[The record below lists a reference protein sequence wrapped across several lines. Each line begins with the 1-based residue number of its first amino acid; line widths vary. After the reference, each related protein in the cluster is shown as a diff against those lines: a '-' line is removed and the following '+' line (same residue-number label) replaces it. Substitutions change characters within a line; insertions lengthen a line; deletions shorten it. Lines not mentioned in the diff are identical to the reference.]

1 MNINKKNIFFVD
13 DEPTVRKAVAM
24 TLERL
29 GYNVTCFPN
38 ASNCL
43 ENLQKQNCDLLI
55 TDVKMPG
62 MDGIELV
69 QKTKHL
75 KPWLPVLV
83 VTGYGDIPM
92 AIRAVKAGA
101 LDFIEKPL
109 KSKTLADIINTTL
122 KQNSLESL
130 IKGKALTKAETIILR
145 MILQGKTN
153 REIATTLHRSIR
165 TVEDHRLHI
174 MKKLNVENVVDLVK
188 RAAAMGITET
198 AKTPPT

>member
-1 MNINKKNIFFVD
+1 MKINKQKIFFVD
-13 DEPTVRKAVAM
+13 DEPTVRKAVVM

-29 GYNVTCFPN
+29 GYNVTCFPDAN
-38 ASNCL
+38 ECL

-69 QKTKHL
+69 QKTKRL

-109 KSKTLADIINTTL
+109 KSKTLADIIKATL
-122 KQNSLESL
+122 KQNSFESL
-130 IKGKALTKAETIILR
+130 LKGKSLTKTEIIILR

-153 REIATTLHRSIR
+153 REIANTLHRSIR

-174 MKKLNVENVVDLVK
+174 MRKLNVENVVDLVK
-188 RAAAMGITET
+188 RAAAMGITKT
-198 AKTPPT
+198 TKTPPV

>member
-13 DEPTVRKAVAM
+13 DESTVRKAVKM
-24 TLERL
+24 TLKRL
-29 GYNVTCFPN
+29 GYDVSCFAN
-38 ASNCL
+38 AADCL
-43 ENLQKQNCDLLI
+43 EKLQKQNCDLLI
-55 TDVKMPG
+55 TDVKMPD
-62 MDGIELV
+62 MDGIELA
-69 QKTKHL
+69 QKTKQL
-75 KPWLPVLV
+75 APWLPVLI

-109 KSKTLADIINTTL
+109 KSKTLADIINITL

-130 IKGKALTKAETIILR
+130 IKGKSLTKTETIILR

-174 MKKLNVENVVDLVK
+174 MRKLNVENVVDLVK
-188 RAAAMGITET
+188 RAAAMGIIEAERSPST
-198 AKTPPT
+198 